1 MAQKKKVCK
10 FGYRTELTMLGTLEG
25 PEQWEALKAVQAQA
39 KHSEHRAEN
48 VARYLY
54 CKINAQLV

>member
-1 MAQKKKVCK
+1 
-10 FGYRTELTMLGTLEG
+10 MLGTLEG
-25 PEQWEALKAVQAQA
+25 PEQWEALKAVQARA

-48 VARYLY
+48 VTRYLY